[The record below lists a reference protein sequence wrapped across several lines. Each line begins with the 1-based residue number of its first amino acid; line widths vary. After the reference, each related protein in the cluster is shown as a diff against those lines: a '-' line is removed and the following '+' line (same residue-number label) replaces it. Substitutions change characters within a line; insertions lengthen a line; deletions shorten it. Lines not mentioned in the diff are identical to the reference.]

1 MRSIFLAVLAGIGC
15 SVLFTSAHSQVAP
28 RIPDVGKKTR
38 IELVSEFV
46 RELEVLY
53 RLQETSKREFAED
66 NSSPGKLATG
76 IRVGTRTLFE
86 MNDCINRLGRI
97 AVTGQWGKFRDQLRE
112 LHKNR
117 IAIVQE
123 LNGMA
128 KAMLEGPQPGV
139 NYGAMS
145 ARAPELTA
153 QVEQIDK
160 TMFTMAQAMFFG
172 LVDDGRVSSDGNL
185 HHLLLTKNERAAMIR
200 LIDNIFGRSLEDKN
214 ASSIVSAAW
223 AIKYGLTRPTYKSA
237 DEI

>member
-1 MRSIFLAVLAGIGC
+1 
-15 SVLFTSAHSQVAP
+15 
-28 RIPDVGKKTR
+28 
-38 IELVSEFV
+38 
-46 RELEVLY
+46 
-53 RLQETSKREFAED
+53 
-66 NSSPGKLATG
+66 
-76 IRVGTRTLFE
+76 